1 MKIECSVVRDLL
13 PLCVEEMAS
22 KETEQLVNDHLKECP
37 ECRAEFESLKAGGD
51 FSTAENKPDTKP
63 FKIMMKRMNRQFY
76 SLAYAALIFLIFLGF
91 GWTAG
96 ENLMYNSFIMPIV
109 GIFGYYVFEWK
120 AVYKVPALLLLID
133 LAVFAFQLIEIN
145 FADTLSWTL
154 IYAIFVLIGIAIAF
168 LLHFAFK
175 KGDDIKK
182 RIIKISA
189 FCLAILMTAGVCWFA
204 NGLVGNPISK
214 MLAKHTASSYIE
226 DRYANTDYEIQEISY
241 SFKDSGYYAH
251 IVSPK
256 SMDGNFTLRISML
269 GKLKNDDYASRVTG
283 HVNVA
288 NRLFFEYRDMVD
300 AVLNSYVYP
309 YTVDMAHGRLE
320 FDREVGEE
328 EIEGAIKRS
337 ELVNDK
343 FYNIGELGKK
353 NGQLVLYINSDTV
366 TKEKA
371 AEILLKTRE
380 LLDQSG
386 ISFYSVHFVL
396 QYHPYD
402 ANKSYDRP
410 EGKIDLKDF
419 LYSDIYEEGLIE
431 RIEKSIED
439 TRNYYAEKDKNK

>member
-1 MKIECSVVRDLL
+1 M
-13 PLCVEEMAS
+13 PLCVEDMVS
-22 KETEQLVNDHLKECP
+22 GETAQLVNDHLKECP
-37 ECRAEFESLKAGGD
+37 ECRAEFDSLKAVGNLA
-51 FSTAENKPDTKP
+51 TVENKPDAKP
-63 FKIMMKRMNRQFY
+63 FKIMMKRMNRHFY
-76 SLAYAALIFLIFLGF
+76 SIAYAALIFLIFLGF

-120 AVYKVPALLLLID
+120 AVYKVPVLLLLID
-133 LAVFAFQLIEIN
+133 LAVFAFQLIEID
-145 FADTLSWTL
+145 FADTLFWTL
-154 IYAIFVLIGIAIAF
+154 LYAIFVLIGIAIAF
-168 LLHFAFK
+168 LLHCTFK
-175 KGDDIKK
+175 KGCDIKK

-189 FCLAILMTAGVCWFA
+189 FCLAILLTAGVGWFA

-214 MLAKHTASSYIE
+214 MMAQHTARSYIE
-226 DRYANTDYEIQEISY
+226 SQYANTDYEIQEISY
-241 SFKDSGYYAH
+241 SFKDTGYYAH
-251 IVSPK
+251 IVSPR

-269 GKLKNDDYASRVTG
+269 GKIKSDDYDSRVTG

-300 AVLNSYVYP
+300 TVLNSYVYP
-309 YTVDMAHGRLE
+309 YTVDMAYGNLE

-328 EIEGAIKRS
+328 EIAGAIKRS
-337 ELVNDK
+337 ELVNDR

-353 NGQLVLYINSDTV
+353 NGKLVLYINSDTV

-402 ANKSYDRP
+402 TNKSYDRP

-431 RIEKSIED
+431 RIEKSIAD
-439 TRNYYAEKDKNK
+439 TQNYYAEKDKTK